1 MILGVAAVGI
11 GFLMH
16 QCGLVMFG
24 VAAFIGLPAYWSAWR
39 RRSSASAEHGGAA
52 RASREHAVRVLVGAL
67 VVRARPLPFAMLT
80 LALAQML
87 KSVATLQAMRPLTG
101 GDDGLA
107 MTFNGT
113 FLTLTQSEL
122 AKPAVFWPVAWI
134 ALCAVLTLAWCAGR
148 ARFGQIL
155 RATQA
160 NEERMRF
167 SGFDTYVP
175 RLIAFTLAAF
185 IVSVSGVLIAL
196 NSAFASAELLDFAT
210 GGHALVAMLVG
221 GGGTVGGP
229 LVGALLYTWGQDAFG
244 ATGHLELFTGIAVV
258 AVIAAFPQGATG
270 FVLQLCGAS
279 ARRITGAATLREEQT
294 MLRVEDLS
302 VSYGNVH
309 ALDGVSFEVAQ
320 RGVLHGIIGPNGA
333 GKSTLMDAITGR
345 RKPTRGRVWV
355 DGEDITQR
363 PVPWRRRRGMS
374 RSFQRTSIFPG

>member
-1 MILGVAAVGI
+1 MMNTVAAPSAAPGSAAPARVARRGGSARWGLWLALVAIGIFVPKIVTSPFYLSLVINGMILGVAAVGI

-24 VAAFIGLPAYWSAWR
+24 VAAFIGLPAYLVGL
-39 RRSSASAEHGGAA
+39 ASAQLGLGLNAA
-52 RASREHAVRVLVGAL
+52 VLFALVASMLFAVVVGAL

-87 KSVATLQAMRPLTG
+87 KTVATLQVMRPLTG

-113 FLTLTQSEL
+113 FLTLTQVDL

-134 ALCAVLTLAWCAGR
+134 ALCGVLTLAWCAGHS
-148 ARFGQIL
+148 RFGQVL

-175 RLIAFTLAAF
+175 RLIAFSLASF
-185 IVSVSGVLIAL
+185 VISVSGVLIAL
-196 NSAFASAELLDFAT
+196 NSAFASPELLDFAT

-221 GGGTVGGP
+221 GGSTVGGP

-244 ATGHLELFTGIAVV
+244 ATGHLELLTGIAVV
-258 AVIAAFPQGATG
+258 AVIAAFPLGVTG
-270 FVLQLCGAS
+270 FLLQLW
-279 ARRITGAATLREEQT
+279 RRE
-294 MLRVEDLS
+294 
-302 VSYGNVH
+302 
-309 ALDGVSFEVAQ
+309 
-320 RGVLHGIIGPNGA
+320 
-333 GKSTLMDAITGR
+333 
-345 RKPTRGRVWV
+345 RKPDRGGSDAAR
-355 DGEDITQR
+355 
-363 PVPWRRRRGMS
+363 
-374 RSFQRTSIFPG
+374 